1 MNKEEIPQHIA
12 IIMDGN
18 GRWAKIRNE
27 NRIQGHIKAK
37 KSVRESIEFCVEK
50 KIKYLTLFAFST
62 ENWKRPK
69 LEVQA
74 LMNLLNNVISD
85 ELNTLKNQN
94 IKLKVIGD
102 LSPLPKK
109 TKESLELAINET
121 SQNKGLCLILAIN
134 YSGKWDIFNATKK
147 ILKTKQKLDLAN
159 FNEKV
164 FEKNLSTYN
173 IPDPEL
179 IIRTSGEERISN
191 FYLWQAAYSELY
203 FTDILWP
210 DFNKKD
216 LFKAILSY
224 QKRERRFGKTSE
236 QIK

>member
-1 MNKEEIPQHIA
+1 MNKEDIPQHIA

-18 GRWAKIRNE
+18 GRWAKNRNE

-37 KSVRESIEFCVEK
+37 KSVRDSIEFCVEK

-85 ELNTLKNQN
+85 ELNNLKNQN

-121 SQNKGLCLILAIN
+121 SKNKGLCLILAIN

-147 ILKTKQKLDLAN
+147 ILETKQKLDLAN

-210 DFNKKD
+210 DFNKNE
-216 LFKAILSY
+216 LNNAIFEFKN
-224 QKRERRFGKTSE
+224 RTRRFGKL
-236 QIK
+236 

>member
-1 MNKEEIPQHIA
+1 MNRKETPQHIA

-18 GRWAKIRNE
+18 GRWAKNRNE
-27 NRIQGHIKAK
+27 NRIQGHIRAK
-37 KSVRESIEFCVEK
+37 RSVRESIELCVEK

-74 LMNLLNNVISD
+74 LMNLLNNVISE
-85 ELNTLKNQN
+85 ELNNLKDQN

-102 LSPLPKK
+102 ISLLPKK
-109 TKESLELAINET
+109 TKESLEVAINET
-121 SQNKGLCLILAIN
+121 SNNKGLSLILAIN
-134 YSGKWDIFNATKK
+134 YSGKWDILNAIKK
-147 ILKTKQKLDLAN
+147 IIEIEEKLDLAN
-159 FNEKV
+159 FNEKI

-210 DFNKKD
+210 DFNKNE
-216 LFKAILSY
+216 LNNAIFEFKN
-224 QKRERRFGKTSE
+224 RTRRFGKL
-236 QIK
+236 

>member
-121 SQNKGLCLILAIN
+121 SKNKGLCLILAIN

-164 FEKNLSTYN
+164 FEKNLSTFN

-210 DFNKKD
+210 DFNKNE
-216 LFKAILSY
+216 LNNAIFEFKN
-224 QKRERRFGKTSE
+224 RNRRFGKL
-236 QIK
+236 

>member
-18 GRWAKIRNE
+18 GRWAKNRNE

-37 KSVRESIEFCVEK
+37 KSVRDSIEFCVEK

-85 ELNTLKNQN
+85 ELNNLKTQN
-94 IKLKVIGD
+94 IKIKVIGD

-121 SQNKGLCLILAIN
+121 SKNKGLCLILAIN

-147 ILKTKQKLDLAN
+147 ILDTKQKLDLAN

-210 DFNKKD
+210 DFNKNE
-216 LFKAILSY
+216 LNNAIFEFKN
-224 QKRERRFGKTSE
+224 RTRRFGKV
-236 QIK
+236 

>member
-85 ELNTLKNQN
+85 ELNTLKTQN
-94 IKLKVIGD
+94 IKLKVIGN

-109 TKESLELAINET
+109 TKESLELAINQT
-121 SQNKGLCLILAIN
+121 SKNKGLCLILAIN

-147 ILKTKQKLDLAN
+147 ILETKQKLDLAN

-210 DFNKKD
+210 DFNKNE
-216 LFKAILSY
+216 LNNAIFEFKN
-224 QKRERRFGKTSE
+224 RNRRFGKL
-236 QIK
+236 

>member
-109 TKESLELAINET
+109 TQESLELAINET
-121 SQNKGLCLILAIN
+121 SKNKGLCLILAIN

-147 ILKTKQKLDLAN
+147 VLEIKQQLDLAN

-210 DFNKKD
+210 DFNKNE
-216 LFKAILSY
+216 LNNAIFEFKN
-224 QKRERRFGKTSE
+224 RNRRFGKL
-236 QIK
+236 

>member
-27 NRIQGHIKAK
+27 NRIQGHIKARE
-37 KSVRESIEFCVEK
+37 SVRESIEFCVEK

-85 ELNTLKNQN
+85 ELNNLKNQN

-109 TKESLELAINET
+109 TQESLELAINET
-121 SQNKGLCLILAIN
+121 SKNKGLCLILAIN

-147 ILKTKQKLDLAN
+147 ILEIKQPLDLAN

-210 DFNKKD
+210 DFNKNE
-216 LFKAILSY
+216 LNNAIFEFKN
-224 QKRERRFGKTSE
+224 RNRRFGKL
-236 QIK
+236 

>member
-37 KSVRESIEFCVEK
+37 RSVRESIEFCVEK

-121 SQNKGLCLILAIN
+121 SKNKGLCLILAIN

-147 ILKTKQKLDLAN
+147 VLEIKQQLDLAN

-210 DFNKKD
+210 DFNKNE
-216 LFKAILSY
+216 LNNAIFEFKN
-224 QKRERRFGKTSE
+224 RNRRFGRL
-236 QIK
+236 

>member
-18 GRWAKIRNE
+18 GRWAKNRNE

-37 KSVRESIEFCVEK
+37 KSVRDSIEFCVEK

-85 ELNTLKNQN
+85 ELNNLKNQN

-121 SQNKGLCLILAIN
+121 SKNKGLCLILAIN

-147 ILKTKQKLDLAN
+147 ILETKQKLDLAN

-210 DFNKKD
+210 DFNKNE
-216 LFKAILSY
+216 LNNAIFEFKN
-224 QKRERRFGKTSE
+224 RTRRFGKL
-236 QIK
+236 

>member
-121 SQNKGLCLILAIN
+121 SKNKGLCLILAIN

-147 ILKTKQKLDLAN
+147 ILETKQKLDLAN

-210 DFNKKD
+210 DFNKNE
-216 LFKAILSY
+216 LNNAIFEFKN
-224 QKRERRFGKTSE
+224 RNRRFGKL
-236 QIK
+236 

>member
-1 MNKEEIPQHIA
+1 
-12 IIMDGN
+12 MDGN

-50 KIKYLTLFAFST
+50 KIKHLTLFAFST

-85 ELNTLKNQN
+85 ELNNLKNQN

-121 SQNKGLCLILAIN
+121 SKNKGLCLILAIN

-147 ILKTKQKLDLAN
+147 ILETKQKLDLAN

-210 DFNKKD
+210 DFNKNE
-216 LFKAILSY
+216 LNNAIFEFKN
-224 QKRERRFGKTSE
+224 RNRRFGKL
-236 QIK
+236 

>member
-85 ELNTLKNQN
+85 ELNNLKNQN

-109 TKESLELAINET
+109 TKESLELAINKT
-121 SQNKGLCLILAIN
+121 SKNKGLCLILAIN

-147 ILKTKQKLDLAN
+147 ILETKQKLDLAN

-210 DFNKKD
+210 DFNKNE
-216 LFKAILSY
+216 LNNAIFEFKN
-224 QKRERRFGKTSE
+224 RNRRFGKL
-236 QIK
+236 

>member
-18 GRWAKIRNE
+18 GRWAKNRNE

-37 KSVRESIEFCVEK
+37 KSVRDSIEFCVEK

-85 ELNTLKNQN
+85 ELNNLKNQN

-121 SQNKGLCLILAIN
+121 SKNKGLCLILAIN

-147 ILKTKQKLDLAN
+147 ILDTKQKLDLAN

-210 DFNKKD
+210 DFNKNE
-216 LFKAILSY
+216 LNNAIFEFKN
-224 QKRERRFGKTSE
+224 RNRRFGKL
-236 QIK
+236 